1 MLSLFVAQLNKNLSG
16 DNTFAGDG
24 FKAWREQFKSTQ
36 GTKRDKKQWRKVK
49 PMQPVWLF
57 ILSCRPFEETF
68 ENT

>member
-1 MLSLFVAQLNKNLSG
+1 MLSLFVAQLNKNLSR

-49 PMQPVWLF
+49 PMQPVRL
-57 ILSCRPFEETF
+57 
-68 ENT
+68 